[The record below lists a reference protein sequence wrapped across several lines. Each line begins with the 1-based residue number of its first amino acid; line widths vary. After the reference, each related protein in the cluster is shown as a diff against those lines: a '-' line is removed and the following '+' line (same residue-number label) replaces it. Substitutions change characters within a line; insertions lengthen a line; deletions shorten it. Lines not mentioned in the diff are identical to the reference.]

1 MGYVIAG
8 LLVVLIIAIGVAVLV
23 TSSRRHGRKQDAAAS
38 DASYG
43 SGVPGSDTAILAA
56 EPDTPLGDTAEHA
69 GDQRDG
75 ETVGGGQD
83 AGSGTEPQR
92 PAHDGAH
99 SAPPITGGEGEGR
112 RRV

>member
-8 LLVVLIIAIGVAVLV
+8 LILVLIIAIAVTVLV
-23 TSSRRHGRKQDAAAS
+23 MSSRRHSRNQDAAAS

-43 SGVPGSDTAILAA
+43 GGVPGSDTAILAA

-69 GDQRDG
+69 GEQRDG
-75 ETVGGGQD
+75 ETVSGQD
-83 AGSGTEPQR
+83 AGSGTEPRR
-92 PAHDGAH
+92 PGADGGH
-99 SAPPITGGEGEGR
+99 SAPPVSGGEGEGR

>member
-8 LLVVLIIAIGVAVLV
+8 LLVVLIIAIGVTLLV
-23 TSSRRHGRKQDAAAS
+23 MSSRRHGRHQDAAAS

-43 SGVPGSDTAILAA
+43 GGVPGSDTAILAA

-69 GDQRDG
+69 GEQRDG
-75 ETVGGGQD
+75 ETVGGQD
-83 AGSGTEPQR
+83 EGSGAEPRR

-99 SAPPITGGEGEGR
+99 SAPPIVGGEGEGR
-112 RRV
+112 RRM